1 MALRPAKITNSDPSK
16 CGWGVETH
24 TFSAIPR
31 KLLMDTTGVTP
42 PQRTVLSE
50 KSQPRHAWCMFPP
63 ISNSGNGRILEMK
76 NRLVVAKDQ
85 RRSGE
90 SVCNSKTAKE
100 GIHCAL

>member
-1 MALRPAKITNSDPSK
+1 MRVG
-16 CGWGVETH
+16 CGDTH
-24 TFSAIPR
+24 ILSNTKKTIDGYNWSHS
-31 KLLMDTTGVTP
+31 

-50 KSQPRHAWCMFPP
+50 KSQPRHAWYMFPP